1 MSILTCDICGA
12 DAGNDPYH
20 ATVNNNGHVHICAAC
35 FDPQQ
40 HDIAVL
46 KQQHDELLKTLQ
58 NVLRWMT
65 VYPASA
71 EGIVGGRESYQK
83 ALEAARA
90 ALVKAEEN
98 DNN

>member
-40 HDIAVL
+40 HD
-46 KQQHDELLKTLQ
+46 ELLKTLQ
-58 NVLRWMT
+58 NVLRWMP

-71 EGIVGGRESYQK
+71 ESIVGGRESYQK

-90 ALVKAEEN
+90 VLVKAEEN